1 MKQLLCERLMS
12 LSGGTQGIIN
22 TLETSHSQDFY
33 LSDQKACEACKKKF
47 KQRAACNEQTLRV
60 NVQSPVMVFDWEKF
74 LTQYQIDEN
83 PRCDYLLYG
92 PDETH
97 RRIAFCDLSCLEDKY
112 VGQKR
117 AKVKVQAEESII
129 RWTED
134 LCLSVDLPTYAIREV
149 VFGRRNP
156 SVQPITSRLE
166 QAESAFLQSRS
177 TQETIIRTAQIV
189 NGLSYDFVEVPY
201 DAAYVWDESMPDIS
215 AYTDNA

>member
-1 MKQLLCERLMS
+1 MKQLLCERLS
-12 LSGGTQGIIN
+12 LSGVSKDLIN
-22 TLETSHSQDFY
+22 AFETSHSQDFY
-33 LSDQKACEACKKKF
+33 LSDHKACAACKKKF
-47 KQRAACNEQTLRV
+47 VQRANCDEHTLRV
-60 NVQSPVMVFDWEKF
+60 NVQSPVMVFDWDQF
-74 LTQYQIDEN
+74 LTQNQIDGD
-83 PRCDYLLYG
+83 PRCDFLMYG

-129 RWTED
+129 RWTKD
-134 LCLSVDLPTYAIREV
+134 LCLSVDLVTYAIREV

-156 SVQPITSRLE
+156 LAKPITPRLE
-166 QAESAFLQSRS
+166 QAESAFLQSCS
-177 TQETIIRTAQIV
+177 TQKAIIRTAQIV